1 MYYLRLASRD
11 PLLCGTPFEVLVQRL
26 MDELQPAQSAL
37 WNDVL
42 LTVPEEK
49 PTDSLTTIE
58 EDAIRKKAIE
68 LDQVSVKGEHVFGLK
83 LSRKAGVRRTITKS
97 ILRST
102 RHLLLFRRATS
113 SPPCR

>member
-26 MDELQPAQSAL
+26 MDESQPAQSAL

-68 LDQVSVKGEHVFGLK
+68 LDQVNLTSETGVGIRLV
-83 LSRKAGVRRTITKS
+83 LSLGWLGSGYT
-97 ILRST
+97 
-102 RHLLLFRRATS
+102 
-113 SPPCR
+113 